1 MVNLWRKV
9 KQLSMIETLYGLT
22 RFIYYVAG
30 IIGIAL
36 IIYFAFDLTKP
47 IITISSG
54 EIANQRVK
62 AGDILRIKWDV
73 TTHRRCYAETTRH
86 IYGQCGT
93 FALRNYHGM
102 FPGKLNLS
110 ETHHIRVLVPESADI
125 GTCHY
130 HAEVTFYCNPL
141 ARLFPRTVVFPDLPF
156 EVIADESESS
166 PVK

>member
-9 KQLSMIETLYGLT
+9 KRLSMIETLYGLT
-22 RFIYYVAG
+22 RFIYYIAG
-30 IIGIAL
+30 IIGISL

-47 IITISSG
+47 IITISGG

-86 IYGQCGT
+86 LFGECGT
-93 FALRNYHGM
+93 FALRNYHGI
-102 FPGKLNLS
+102 FPGKISLT
-110 ETHHIRVLVPESADI
+110 ETHNIRVRVPDSVDAGI
-125 GTCHY
+125 CRY
-130 HAEVTFYCNPL
+130 HAEITFYCNPL
-141 ARLFPRTVVFPDLPF
+141 ASLFPRTVVFPDLRF
-156 EVIADESESS
+156 EVIIDETESS